1 MSNDHGRIIA
11 NNKKAYFNFEITDTL
26 ECGIALV
33 GAEVKSL
40 RAGSMNLQ
48 DAYIRIDRGE
58 MWMMGGYIAPFKQGG
73 QFKEIDTRRT
83 RKLLAHN
90 KEIEKLL
97 SKVEEKG
104 LTLMPLKVYFK
115 GNNVKV
121 AIGLARSK
129 KQHDKRRSIKER
141 EQKREMDRARK
152 SFI

>member
-83 RKLLAHN
+83 RKLLAHK

-104 LTLMPLKVYFK
+104 LTLMHLKVYFK

>member
-1 MSNDHGRIIA
+1 MSKNSGKVIA
-11 NNKKAYFNFEITDTL
+11 SNKKAYFNFEITDTL
-26 ECGIALV
+26 ECGIVLE

-40 RAGSMNLQ
+40 RAGNMNLQ

-73 QFKEIDTRRT
+73 QFAEIDTRRT
-83 RKLLAHN
+83 RKLLAH
-90 KEIEKLL
+90 KREIEKLQ

-104 LTLMPLKVYFK
+104 LTLMPLKIYFK
-115 GNNVKV
+115 GNNIKV

-129 KQHDKRRSIKER
+129 KQHDKRRTIKER

-152 SFI
+152 RFI